1 MNKKLKLM
9 KPPHPGKFILEE
21 LWELELSVDSAAE
34 VLGVH
39 PAILLDLVTEN
50 AALSPEMAMRVEK
63 AFGLSM
69 DILLRMQA
77 CHDSYTMRQRAEEI
91 DVKKF
96 TPRFPVDL
104 PVKGR
109 RR

>member
-1 MNKKLKLM
+1 MNKKRKLL
-9 KPPHPGKFILEE
+9 KPPHPGKFIREE
-21 LWELELSVDSAAE
+21 IWELVLTVDSAAE
-34 VLGVH
+34 VLGVC
-39 PAILLDLVTEN
+39 PATVLDLVTEE

-77 CHDSYTMRQRAEEI
+77 SHDSYTMRQRAEEI